1 MWVDFD
7 TLSLESRVWVFQSD
21 RVLSENE
28 QNYIDTELKDF
39 VSQWSTHGSKMHA
52 SHVLL
57 HNCFVVIAADEQKQA
72 ASGCSIDSFTTLF
85 KKFGAAYNL
94 SFFDRFAIAYKDN
107 SEVVVKSL
115 DAFKEAIQTKE
126 ITESTIVF
134 NNLIST
140 KKHLLSNWELPLH
153 KSWHKRYL

>member
-28 QNYIDTELKDF
+28 QNHIDTELKDF

-57 HNCFVVIAADEQKQA
+57 HNCFVVIAADEQMQA

-85 KKFGAAYNL
+85 KKFGEAYSL

-115 DAFKEAIQTKE
+115 NAFKEAIKTKE
-126 ITESTIVF
+126 ITENTIVF

-153 KSWHKRYL
+153 QSWHKRYL

>member
-28 QNYIDTELKDF
+28 QNHIDTELKDF

-85 KKFGAAYNL
+85 KKFGEAYNL

-107 SEVVVKSL
+107 SEVVVKCL

-153 KSWHKRYL
+153 QSWHKRYL